1 MPTILEMALLSMDV
15 YEKFE
20 GGLNATGG
28 LGNFSVS
35 GSPSSSVDGF
45 FAHMQNRPL
54 SHLLQRRRR
63 RHRHFAHAR

>member
-45 FAHMQNRPL
+45 FAQPIHSPAEPL
-54 SHLLQRRRR
+54 SPIE
-63 RHRHFAHAR
+63 APTA